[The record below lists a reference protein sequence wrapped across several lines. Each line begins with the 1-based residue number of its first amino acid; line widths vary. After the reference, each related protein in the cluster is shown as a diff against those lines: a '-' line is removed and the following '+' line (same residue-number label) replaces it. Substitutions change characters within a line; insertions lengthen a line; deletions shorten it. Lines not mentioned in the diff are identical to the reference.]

1 MKAFEVLVDGNHVR
15 TVGVRG
21 DGIITVVM
29 DCKPTRA
36 NQVVQVQV
44 WRSVASMVRS
54 NITSHDREGV
64 VRQVAR
70 LDRFLTGAARFSTPS
85 RAGRPGDSVRN
96 QSHDARTPCRS
107 SIEYSRAESTIFSF
121 PPAAH

>member
-54 NITSHDREGV
+54 DIRATTVREW
-64 VRQVAR
+64 
-70 LDRFLTGAARFSTPS
+70 S
-85 RAGRPGDSVRN
+85 GRSLV
-96 QSHDARTPCRS
+96 
-107 SIEYSRAESTIFSF
+107 
-121 PPAAH
+121 